1 MMSTPRTQQRIV
13 LIQVRSH
20 QVSLL
25 QEQSCFIERCR
36 VARRQITFINVV
48 DRPEIAWRDVE
59 NAHAVLIGGAGAF
72 SVTEDHAFT
81 QPLTDLVHKL
91 IDHDRPVF
99 GVCWGHQF
107 LIKATGGTVI
117 EDPEQGEIGTFPVHL
132 TPDGSDDPLFEEIPS
147 PFWAQLGHKDS
158 AGSLGPGWRELA
170 FSDRSRNQAIR
181 LGDKPIYGTQ
191 FHSEL
196 DEERLRQRLLVYL
209 DEYVKDQDEYNRI
222 IQSLRPSIDADRLL
236 ARFLELY
243 A

>member
-1 MMSTPRTQQRIV
+1 MSTSRTQLRLV

-36 VARRQITFINVV
+36 VARRQIRFINVV
-48 DRPEIAWRDVE
+48 DKPEIGWPDVE
-59 NAHAVLIGGAGAF
+59 NAHAVLIGGAGAY
-72 SVTEDHAFT
+72 SVTEDHPFT
-81 QPLTDLVHKL
+81 KPLTDLVHQL
-91 IDHDRPVF
+91 IDRDRPVF
-99 GVCWGHQF
+99 GACWGHQV
-107 LIKATGGTVI
+107 LIKATGGTVV

-132 TPDGSDDPLFEEIPS
+132 TADGSGDPLFEGIPD

-181 LGDKPIYGTQ
+181 LGDKPVYGTQ

-209 DEYVKDQDEYNRI
+209 DEYVKDQEEFRRI
-222 IQSLRPSIDADRLL
+222 IRSLRPSIDADRLL